1 MKKAI
6 LAFLAGLIAW
16 ALVATLL
23 FRGLRIAIDGYSA
36 AELQMQFTLG
46 MMLARL
52 VCAFITSLA
61 AGAVM
66 GAVSPSSRRV
76 PWIMGVLLMIVFAPA
91 HWKLWS
97 NFPIWYH
104 AAFFF
109 TLVPLLMLGAR
120 LTSAGRARTPAA
132 EAVRPS

>member
-6 LAFLAGLIAW
+6 LAFIAGVIAW
-16 ALVATLL
+16 VLVATVL
-23 FRGLRIAIDGYSA
+23 FRALRIAIDGYTA
-36 AELQMQFTLG
+36 VEAQMHFTLG
-46 MMLARL
+46 MLLARL
-52 VCAFITSLA
+52 VCAFLTSLA

-66 GAVSPSSRRV
+66 GVVSPTSTRV
-76 PWIMGVLLMIVFAPA
+76 PWILGVLLLIAFAPI
-91 HWKLWS
+91 HWHVWN

-120 LTSAGRARTPAA
+120 LTSTRRSGIPAA
-132 EAVRPS
+132 EVARPS